1 MDKEIVDVLDY
12 LKETPA
18 NTNPSV
24 LSGLL
29 GKVKASGASDLTDY
43 PTKEE
48 VQELVDSYIDPEELN
63 AAVQDLV
70 AKTDLG
76 EYAKKSET
84 VGKSTYDHEMEI
96 MNGKFQTMSS
106 IEMDLDRRVE
116 YLETR
121 NEDNELAIGNLNGM
135 LIDVESGDN
144 RIERLEG
151 QIFTNEGISIVG

>member
-1 MDKEIVDVLDY
+1 MDKEIMDVLDY

-24 LSGLL
+24 LNGLL
-29 GKVKASGASDLTDY
+29 NKVKASGASDLTDY

-48 VQELVDSYIDPEELN
+48 VQELVDSYIDPEELH

-96 MNGKFQTMSS
+96 MNGKLQTMSS
-106 IEMDLDRRVE
+106 I
-116 YLETR
+116 
-121 NEDNELAIGNLNGM
+121 
-135 LIDVESGDN
+135 
-144 RIERLEG
+144 
-151 QIFTNEGISIVG
+151 